1 MNSNI
6 LISVC
11 ARGGSKG
18 IPGKNLKD
26 LNGKPLIDYTLTFI
40 EKLKESLEFD
50 LYFSSDDQQIVNHL
64 IKKGYNVPDIREK
77 KLAKDHTPKIDVIR
91 NALLN
96 AENHFRK
103 SYDYVID
110 LDVTSPL
117 RNVKDIVEAF
127 AQLKKDQNALN
138 IFSVSRSRK
147 NPYFNMIEKKEDG
160 YFKKV
165 ISKDEITGR
174 QQTPV
179 VYELNASFYILTKAF
194 LEGDYRK
201 MVTDKS
207 LIYEMPHLCFDIDE
221 PIDFQLMEAVLKNNL
236 FQF

>member
-96 AENHFRK
+96 AENHFCK
-103 SYDYVID
+103 PYDYVID

-117 RNVKDIVEAF
+117 RNVKDIIDAF

>member
-26 LNGKPLIDYTLTFI
+26 LNGKPLIDYTLSFI

-127 AQLKKDQNALN
+127 AQLKNDQNALN

-147 NPYFNMIEKKEDG
+147 NPYFNMIERKEDG

>member
-96 AENHFRK
+96 AENHFYK

-127 AQLKKDQNALN
+127 AQLKNDQNALN

-147 NPYFNMIEKKEDG
+147 NPYFNMIERKEDG

-201 MVTDKS
+201 MVTEKS

>member
-26 LNGKPLIDYTLTFI
+26 LNGKPLIDYTLSFI

-64 IKKGYNVPDIREK
+64 IKKGYHVPDIREK

-96 AENHFRK
+96 AENHFCK
-103 SYDYVID
+103 PYDYMID

-117 RNVKDIVEAF
+117 RHVKDIVDAF
-127 AQLKKDQNALN
+127 VQLKNDQNALN

-147 NPYFNMIEKKEDG
+147 NPYFNMIERKEDG

-194 LEGDYRK
+194 LEGDYQK

>member
-77 KLAKDHTPKIDVIR
+77 KLAK
-91 NALLN
+91 
-96 AENHFRK
+96 
-103 SYDYVID
+103 
-110 LDVTSPL
+110 
-117 RNVKDIVEAF
+117 
-127 AQLKKDQNALN
+127 
-138 IFSVSRSRK
+138 
-147 NPYFNMIEKKEDG
+147 
-160 YFKKV
+160 
-165 ISKDEITGR
+165 
-174 QQTPV
+174 
-179 VYELNASFYILTKAF
+179 
-194 LEGDYRK
+194 
-201 MVTDKS
+201 
-207 LIYEMPHLCFDIDE
+207 
-221 PIDFQLMEAVLKNNL
+221 
-236 FQF
+236 

>member
-96 AENHFRK
+96 AENHFCK
-103 SYDYVID
+103 PYDYVID

-117 RNVKDIVEAF
+117 RHVKDIIDAF
-127 AQLKKDQNALN
+127 AQLKNDQNALN

-147 NPYFNMIEKKEDG
+147 NPYFNMIERKEDG

>member
-96 AENHFRK
+96 AENHFCK

-117 RNVKDIVEAF
+117 RNVKDIVDAF
-127 AQLKKDQNALN
+127 AQLKKDHNALN

>member
-18 IPGKNLKD
+18 IPGKNLKH
-26 LNGKPLIDYTLTFI
+26 LNGKPLIDYTLSFI

-64 IKKGYNVPDIREK
+64 IKKGYHVPDIREK

-96 AENHFRK
+96 AENQFCK
-103 SYDYVID
+103 PYDYVID

-117 RNVKDIVEAF
+117 RHVKDIVDAF
-127 AQLKKDQNALN
+127 AKLKKDQNALN

>member
-64 IKKGYNVPDIREK
+64 IKKGYHVPDIREK

-96 AENHFRK
+96 AENHFCK
-103 SYDYVID
+103 PYDYVID

-117 RNVKDIVEAF
+117 RNVKDIVDAF
-127 AQLKKDQNALN
+127 ARLKKDQNALN

-147 NPYFNMIEKKEDG
+147 NPYFNMIERKEDG